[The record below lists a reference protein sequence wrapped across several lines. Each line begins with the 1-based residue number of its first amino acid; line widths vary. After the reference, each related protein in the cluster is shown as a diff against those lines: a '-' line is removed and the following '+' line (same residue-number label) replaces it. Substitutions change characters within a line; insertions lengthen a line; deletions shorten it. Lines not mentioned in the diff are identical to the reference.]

1 MKQRIL
7 KLVSQIK
14 DNLKSI
20 DKDGVSHPLH
30 DDIYEQLALI
40 EDELYDEE
48 SFRFDE
54 WDEDTEDFK

>member
-20 DKDGVSHPLH
+20 DNDGVYHPLH
-30 DDIYEQLALI
+30 DDIYDQLSLI
-40 EDELYDEE
+40 EDEIYDDDAEMGLEFDEE
-48 SFRFDE
+48 DY
-54 WDEDTEDFK
+54 

>member
-20 DKDGVSHPLH
+20 DNDGVYHSLH
-30 DDIYEQLALI
+30 DDIYDQLSLI
-40 EDELYDEE
+40 EDEIYDDDAELGLDFDEE
-48 SFRFDE
+48 DY
-54 WDEDTEDFK
+54 